1 MPPASQPWLGS
12 LNQNR
17 MEPLRNDLQ
26 TILWPFSFQF
36 WVRLKPPLTS
46 VFSQGPA
53 PASSP
58 QVRSH
63 SSSWEREFLIQLIL
77 IFLPCFRPPEAVCV
91 GDIPLGLKY
100 ARPAGR
106 PRQVSHVISDPSPSP
121 GPQPRPTNIAL
132 TCCAPNIFSLRLFWK
147 IENLVCKQTL
157 LSWYTKTFTELAGTL
172 PLVCLEPHR
181 TTWAIILIRGETQTL
196 WRNNQN
202 RQARC

>member
-17 MEPLRNDLQ
+17 MISR
-26 TILWPFSFQF
+26 PFSDHF
-36 WVRLKPPLTS
+36 L
-46 VFSQGPA
+46 
-53 PASSP
+53 
-58 QVRSH
+58 
-63 SSSWEREFLIQLIL
+63 SSSGSGWSLR
-77 IFLPCFRPPEAVCV
+77 LPQCSVRVQHQPPVPRPPEAVCV

-157 LSWYTKTFTELAGTL
+157 LSWHTKTFTELAGTL

-181 TTWAIILIRGETQTL
+181 NTWVIILIRGETQTL